1 LGIQKTHNESWEDY
15 LEAILRITQRQGYC
29 RSVDIANQLEVS
41 KPSVSVAMNNLR
53 QAGLID
59 VAGDKRIELTE
70 QGYEIA
76 ERVFA
81 RHKFFRE
88 KLIQVGV
95 DPETAE
101 REACVL
107 EHAIS
112 DDSFEKIRAY
122 LRSCAYDA
130 SKHA

>member
-1 LGIQKTHNESWEDY
+1 MGIQKTHNESWEDY

-70 QGYEIA
+70 RGYEIA
-76 ERVFA
+76 ERVFT

-112 DDSFEKIRAY
+112 DDSFEKICAY
-122 LRSCAYDA
+122 LRSCEYDA